1 MTIKDYLDIRLS
13 QARKYCVYG
22 APVLGVG
29 IALLVT
35 GYLVP
40 YNAVLSLLGL
50 FILLYGV
57 FYGFYRV
64 KCPCCGFN
72 FGSLA
77 YYHNNVK
84 FELSKYIHHC
94 PKCGVSIDEPY
105 ENC

>member
-84 FELSKYIHHC
+84 FELSNDIHHC